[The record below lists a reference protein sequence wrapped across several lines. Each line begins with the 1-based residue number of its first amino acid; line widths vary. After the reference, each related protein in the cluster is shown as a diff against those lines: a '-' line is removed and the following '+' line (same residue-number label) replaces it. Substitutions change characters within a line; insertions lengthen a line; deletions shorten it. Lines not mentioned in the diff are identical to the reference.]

1 MLRRYSPGLIVLL
14 PVLLFGWWVRPI
26 FHGLVMFFYT
36 SPIVWLP
43 PIAILAIGF
52 AVRRSRRAQPDVLS
66 ERDLKQLTRE
76 GGPRR
81 LRLAGHR
88 LPSVDVR
95 LLAGLAF
102 AAFVLGAAFKG
113 PLTNRAIYSHTN
125 YASISGLPEVGVA
138 RLVPQEVAVQIAS
151 SGFNSP
157 TEKLTDFRS
166 VSTPEGLAWTAF
178 RTPDGA
184 FRIFSKQTQGIVTLN
199 AESTERR
206 VTPTDAELEVAPGQ
220 LLTDNLRWRLLKR
233 HYLIDLANP
242 VGALDRGGR
251 PIIIVPYISYKG
263 WLIRRPVLGGV
274 FVVHPD
280 GGIEDL
286 SPDEARQRP
295 EVASTGRLFPDTLA
309 RRIQDAYAYKRGI
322 WNRFVLHEEQT
333 QISDT
338 ENNKQPYLIDFG
350 ARGTKW
356 VTIAEPYGQ
365 AFAANAIFLTD
376 TVTGETEIW
385 RVPRNTSLSG
395 NRRAV
400 QTVRSVSIPGVVFAA
415 ESAQGTGGRFKVVE
429 PRPVFVRGRLLYLLS
444 IIPEN
449 GNSVSKSVIV
459 DAARNKVVA
468 IFDNDTDPS
477 ADEKTLRYLS
487 TGNLDRAAVPKQESG
502 AKGGTTQ
509 PATGTTQPATKPA
522 GGNQRPSNTPS
533 DIQRRL
539 DRLIQQQRDTLR
551 ETERLRRE
559 TERGK

>member
-1 MLRRYSPGLIVLL
+1 MPSRYWPGLIALL
-14 PVLLFGWWVRPI
+14 LVLLFGWWVRPI

-36 SPIVWLP
+36 GPIIWFP
-43 PIAILAIGF
+43 PVAILAIGF
-52 AVRRSRRAQPDVLS
+52 ASRRYRRRKPEVLS
-66 ERDLKQLTRE
+66 ERDLELLRGE
-76 GGPRR
+76 GGAEPIRSAR
-81 LRLAGHR
+81 HR

-95 LLAGLAF
+95 VMVGLAVF
-102 AAFVLGAAFKG
+102 TFLLGAAFKG
-113 PLTNRAIYSHTN
+113 PLTNRAIYKHTD
-125 YASISGLPEVGVA
+125 YSSIGGLPQGGVV
-138 RLVPQEVAVQIAS
+138 RLMPQEVAVQIAS

-166 VSTPEGLAWTAF
+166 VSTPDGLAWTAF

-184 FRIFSKQTQGIVTLN
+184 FRIFSKKTQGIVTLN
-199 AESTERR
+199 AKSTERR
-206 VTPTDAELEVAPGQ
+206 VKASDAELEIAPGQ

-242 VGALDRGGR
+242 VGALDQEGR
-251 PIIIVPYISYKG
+251 PIIIVPYLSYKG

-280 GGIEDL
+280 GEIEDL
-286 SPDEARQRP
+286 SPDEARKRP
-295 EVASTGRLFPDTLA
+295 EITSTGRLFPDTLA

-338 ENNKQPYLIDFG
+338 ESNQQPYLIDFG
-350 ARGTKW
+350 EHGTKW
-356 VTIAEPYGQ
+356 VTVAEPYGH

-385 RVPRNTSLSG
+385 RVPRNASLSG

-400 QTVRSVSIPGVVFAA
+400 QTVRSVSIPGVVFAGEEA
-415 ESAQGTGGRFKVVE
+415 KGTGGRFKVVE
-429 PRPVFVRGRLLYLLS
+429 PRPVFVGGRLLYLLS

-449 GNSVSKSVIV
+449 GNSVSKSVVV
-459 DAARNKVVA
+459 DAERNKVVA

-477 ADEKTLRYLS
+477 ADEETLRYLA
-487 TGNLDRAAVPKQESG
+487 TGALGRTAVPQQESTE
-502 AKGGTTQ
+502 KGGAQ
-509 PATGTTQPATKPA
+509 QPATKPS
-522 GGNQRPSNTPS
+522 GGDQQPSKTRTPS

-539 DRLIQQQRDTLR
+539 ERLIQQQRDTLR
-551 ETERLRRE
+551 ETEQLRRE
-559 TERGK
+559 VERGK

>member
-1 MLRRYSPGLIVLL
+1 MLRRYWPGLIVLL
-14 PVLLFGWWVRPI
+14 LVLSFLWWVRPI

-36 SPIVWLP
+36 SPIVWFP

-52 AVRRSRRAQPDVLS
+52 GIRRFRGAKLSKRDVEL
-66 ERDLKQLTRE
+66 LTGRE
-76 GGPRR
+76 DDQSNGSAR
-81 LRLAGHR
+81 LQ
-88 LPSVDVR
+88 LPSVGAGVGVI
-95 LLAGLAF
+95 AGLAF
-102 AAFVLGAAFKG
+102 VSFVLGAAFKA
-113 PLTNRAIYSHTN
+113 PLTNRAIYNNTE
-125 YASISGLPEVGVA
+125 YASIGGLPEGGVV
-138 RLVPQEVAVQIAS
+138 RLMPQEVAVQIAS

-166 VSTPEGLAWTAF
+166 VVTPEGVVWTAF

-184 FRIFSKQTQGIVTLN
+184 FRIFSKKSQGLVTLN

-206 VTPTDAELEVAPGQ
+206 VKQSDAELEVAPGQ

-242 VGALDRGGR
+242 VGALDPQGR
-251 PIIIVPYISYKG
+251 PIMIVPYVSYKG

-280 GGIEDL
+280 GEIEDL
-286 SPDEARQRP
+286 SPDEARKRA
-295 EVASTGRLFPDTLA
+295 EITSTGRLFPDTLA

-338 ENNKQPYLIDFG
+338 ESNQQPYLIDFG
-350 ARGTKW
+350 ERGVKW
-356 VTIAEPYGQ
+356 VTVAEPYGQ

-385 RVPRNTSLSG
+385 RVPRDASLSG

-400 QTVRSVSIPGVVFAA
+400 QTVRSVSIPGVVFAGEGA
-415 ESAQGTGGRFKVVE
+415 SGTGGRFKVVE
-429 PRPVFVRGRLLYLLS
+429 PRPVFVRGRLMYLVS
-444 IIPEN
+444 VIPEN
-449 GNSVSKSVIV
+449 GNSVSKSVVV

-477 ADEKTLRYLS
+477 ADQATLRYLA
-487 TGNLDRAAVPKQESG
+487 TGELDRDAVPGQESG
-502 AKGGTTQ
+502 TQGATDQ
-509 PATGTTQPATKPA
+509 PATSPTRDR
-522 GGNQRPSNTPS
+522 RPSRTPS
-533 DIQRRL
+533 DVQRRL
-539 DRLIQQQRDTLR
+539 ERLIQQQRDTLR
-551 ETERLRRE
+551 ETEQLQRE
-559 TERGK
+559 IERGR

>member
-1 MLRRYSPGLIVLL
+1 MLRRNWPGLVALLSVLL
-14 PVLLFGWWVRPI
+14 VLWWLRPV

-36 SPIVWLP
+36 SPIVWFP

-52 AVRRSRRAQPDVLS
+52 GIRRFRRSKLS
-66 ERDLKQLTRE
+66 RRDLDLLTGRVDDE
-76 GGPRR
+76 ANGSV
-81 LRLAGHR
+81 LRH
-88 LPSVDVR
+88 LPSVGAGAAVI
-95 LLAGLAF
+95 AGLAF
-102 AAFVLGAAFKG
+102 LSFVLGAAFKG
-113 PLTNRAIYSHTN
+113 PLTNRAIYNNTE
-125 YASISGLPEVGVA
+125 YASISGLPEGGVV
-138 RLVPQEVAVQIAS
+138 RLMPQEVAVQIAS

-157 TEKLTDFRS
+157 TEKLTGFRS
-166 VSTPEGLAWTAF
+166 ISTPEGLAWTAF

-184 FRIFSKQTQGIVTLN
+184 FRIFSKKTQGIVTLN

-206 VTPTDAELEVAPGQ
+206 VKPTDAELDVAPGQ

-242 VGALDRGGR
+242 VGALDREGR
-251 PIIIVPYISYKG
+251 PIIIVPYLSYKG

-280 GGIEDL
+280 GEIEDL
-286 SPDEARQRP
+286 SPDEARKRP
-295 EVASTGRLFPDTLA
+295 EITSTGRLFPDKLA

-338 ENNKQPYLIDFG
+338 ENNQQPYLIDFG
-350 ARGTKW
+350 ERGTKW
-356 VTIAEPYGQ
+356 VTVAEPYGQ

-376 TVTGETEIW
+376 AVTGETEIW
-385 RVPRNTSLSG
+385 RVPRNDSLSG

-400 QTVRSVSIPGVVFAA
+400 QTVRSVSIPGVVFAGEDA
-415 ESAQGTGGRFKVVE
+415 RGTGGRFKVVE

-449 GNSVSKSVIV
+449 ANSVSKSVVV
-459 DAARNKVVA
+459 DAERNKVVA

-477 ADEKTLRYLS
+477 ADEAALRYLA
-487 TGNLDRAAVPKQESG
+487 TGALDRTSVPG
-502 AKGGTTQ
+502 ATNE
-509 PATGTTQPATKPA
+509 PATGPTRGGQPAKTPKKA
-522 GGNQRPSNTPS
+522 PS
-533 DIQRRL
+533 DIQKRL

-551 ETERLRRE
+551 ETEKLRQE
-559 TERGK
+559 IERSK

>member
-1 MLRRYSPGLIVLL
+1 MLRRYWPGLVALL
-14 PVLLFGWWVRPI
+14 LVLLFLWWVRPV

-36 SPIVWLP
+36 SPIVWFP
-43 PIAILAIGF
+43 PIVILAVAFGL
-52 AVRRSRRAQPDVLS
+52 RRYRRPKLS
-66 ERDLKQLTRE
+66 KRDLELLSGRE
-76 GGPRR
+76 SDEPDGGARR
-81 LRLAGHR
+81 H
-88 LPSVDVR
+88 LPSVGVGVV
-95 LLAGLAF
+95 AGLAF
-102 AAFVLGAAFKG
+102 AAFVLGASFKG
-113 PLTNRAIYSHTN
+113 PLTSRAIYKHTD
-125 YASISGLPEVGVA
+125 YASISGLPEGGVV

-166 VSTPEGLAWTAF
+166 IVTPDGLAWTAF

-184 FRIFSKQTQGIVTLN
+184 FRVFSKKSQGIVTLN

-206 VTPTDAELEVAPGQ
+206 VKTSDAELDVAPGQ

-242 VGALDRGGR
+242 VGALDATGR
-251 PIIIVPYISYKG
+251 PIIIVPYLSYKG

-280 GGIEDL
+280 GKIEDL
-286 SPDEARQRP
+286 SPDEARKRP
-295 EVASTGRLFPDTLA
+295 EITSTGRLFPDTLA

-322 WNRFVLHEEQT
+322 WNRFFVHEEQT

-338 ENNKQPYLIDFG
+338 ESNQQPYLISFG
-350 ARGTKW
+350 GKPAQW
-356 VTIAEPYGQ
+356 VTVAEPYGQ

-376 TVTGETEIW
+376 TVTGKTQIW
-385 RVPRNTSLSG
+385 RVSRNASLSG

-400 QTVRSVSIPGVVFAA
+400 QTVRSVSIPGVVFAG
-415 ESAQGTGGRFKVVE
+415 EGSRGTGGRFKVVE
-429 PRPVFVRGRLLYLLS
+429 PRPVFVRGRLLYLVS

-449 GNSVSKSVIV
+449 GNSVSKSVVV

-477 ADEKTLRYLS
+477 ADQATLHYLA
-487 TGNLDRAAVPKQESG
+487 TGELDRNALPG
-502 AKGGTTQ
+502 ATTE
-509 PATGTTQPATKPA
+509 PATTP
-522 GGNQRPSNTPS
+522 TPS
-533 DIQRRL
+533 RQPSQTPKRAPTDVQRRL

-551 ETERLRRE
+551 ETENLRKQVGRA
-559 TERGK
+559 K

>member
-1 MLRRYSPGLIVLL
+1 VLRRYSPGLIFLLLVLL
-14 PVLLFGWWVRPI
+14 IGWWLRPI

-36 SPIVWLP
+36 SPIVWFP
-43 PIAILAIGF
+43 PIAILATWFGI
-52 AVRRSRRAQPDVLS
+52 RRFRRPGRSLSRR
-66 ERDLKQLTRE
+66 DLDLLTGGE
-76 GGPRR
+76 GNGDRSASLRR
-81 LRLAGHR
+81 L

-95 LLAGLAF
+95 IVVGLAVF
-102 AAFVLGAAFKG
+102 AFVLGAVLKG
-113 PLTNRAIYSHTN
+113 PLTKRSIYTHTN
-125 YASISGLPEVGVA
+125 YASITGLPEGGLV
-138 RLVPQEVAVQIAS
+138 RLMPQEVAVQIAS

-166 VSTPEGLAWTAF
+166 ISTSEGLAWTAF

-184 FRIFSKQTQGIVTLN
+184 FRIFSKKSQGIVTLN

-206 VTPTDAELEVAPGQ
+206 VKASDAELDAAPGQ

-242 VGALDRGGR
+242 VGTLDREGR

-280 GGIEDL
+280 GEIEDL
-286 SPDEARQRP
+286 SPDEARERP
-295 EVASTGRLFPDTLA
+295 EITSTGRLFPDTLA

-338 ENNKQPYLIDFG
+338 ESNHQPYLIDFG
-350 ARGTKW
+350 ERGAKW
-356 VTIAEPYGQ
+356 VTVAEPYGQ

-376 TVTGETEIW
+376 TVTGKTEIW
-385 RVPRNTSLSG
+385 RVPRNASLSG

-400 QTVRSVSIPGVVFAA
+400 QTVRSVSIPGVVFAGEDA
-415 ESAQGTGGRFKVVE
+415 KETGGRFKVVE

-449 GNSVSKSVIV
+449 GNSVSKSVVV
-459 DAARNKVVA
+459 DAERNKVVA
-468 IFDNDTDPS
+468 IFDNDTDSS
-477 ADEKTLRYLS
+477 ADEETLRYLA
-487 TGNLDRAAVPKQESG
+487 TGQLNRAAVPQQESG
-502 AKGGTTQ
+502 AKGGGEQ
-509 PATGTTQPATKPA
+509 PAT
-522 GGNQRPSNTPS
+522 RPSNADQRRSKTPT
-533 DIQRRL
+533 DIQKRL
-539 DRLIQQQRDTLR
+539 ERLIRRQRDTLR
-551 ETERLRRE
+551 ETQELQRE
-559 TERGK
+559 IERGK

>member
-1 MLRRYSPGLIVLL
+1 MLRRSWPVLIVLL
-14 PVLLFGWWVRPI
+14 LGLLFLWWARPV

-36 SPIVWLP
+36 GPIVWFP
-43 PIAILAIGF
+43 PVAILAIGF
-52 AVRRSRRAQPDVLS
+52 GIRRFRRSKLS
-66 ERDLKQLTRE
+66 KRDLELLTGREDDKANGSLRSQLPPI
-76 GGPRR
+76 G
-81 LRLAGHR
+81 AG
-88 LPSVDVR
+88 VGVI
-95 LLAGLAF
+95 AGLAF
-102 AAFVLGAAFKG
+102 VAFVLGAAFKG
-113 PLTNRAIYSHTN
+113 PLTNRSIYNNTD
-125 YASISGLPEVGVA
+125 YASIGGLPEGGVV

-166 VSTPEGLAWTAF
+166 VVTPEGLAWTAF

-184 FRIFSKQTQGIVTLN
+184 FRIFSKKSQGFVTLN

-206 VTPTDAELEVAPGQ
+206 VRQSDAELEVAPGQ

-242 VGALDRGGR
+242 VGALDREGR
-251 PIIIVPYISYKG
+251 PIIIVPYVSYKG

-280 GGIEDL
+280 GDIEDL
-286 SPDEARQRP
+286 SPDEARKRP
-295 EVASTGRLFPDTLA
+295 EITSTGRMFPDTLA

-338 ENNKQPYLIDFG
+338 ESNQQPYLIDFG
-350 ARGTKW
+350 ERGAKW
-356 VTIAEPYGQ
+356 VTVAEPYGQ

-385 RVPRNTSLSG
+385 RVPRNASLSG

-400 QTVRSVSIPGVVFAA
+400 ETVRSVSIPGVVFAGEGA
-415 ESAQGTGGRFKVVE
+415 RGTGGRFKVVE
-429 PRPVFVRGRLLYLLS
+429 PRPVFVRGRLLYLVS
-444 IIPEN
+444 VIPEN
-449 GNSVSKSVIV
+449 GNSVSKSVVV

-477 ADEKTLRYLS
+477 ADQATLRYLA
-487 TGNLDRAAVPKQESG
+487 TGELDPAALPQRATG
-502 AKGGTTQ
+502 Q
-509 PATGTTQPATKPA
+509 PATQPTRDRQPSQPP
-522 GGNQRPSNTPS
+522 QRAP
-533 DIQRRL
+533 DDVQRRL
-539 DRLIQQQRDTLR
+539 DRLIQQQRETLR
-551 ETERLRRE
+551 ETEQLQRE
-559 TERGK
+559 IERGR